1 MSYIVLNESLQ
12 VKGRL
17 SLSNGQGNT
26 AFFGD
31 TVVQQIATENSN
43 TPTNLLSVAFNQVD
57 KQGNAKQWNHTL
69 TLNIEATELGT
80 SIGTRD
86 YIMYYD
92 DVSNHYY
99 LMKVLSASSD
109 RNSGYVN
116 VSAINAAIYELGKQI
131 ITKETV
137 YKQINLMD
145 FVKKAFNNAP
155 FSLRVK
161 DDNLITLDYTIS
173 ANTSLQALLQDLQT
187 KFNVDVDSWVELDA
201 VGGIQDRVLYFGNVG
216 TDNGELI
223 RYGGAKGF
231 ENMTATEV
239 SDIIYTKLYVTG
251 KTDDKDPN
259 KGHIGSINNGME
271 YIVDDDANR
280 NMYAIGASQQKPVYL
295 EGAITNTILSEP
307 QALLDWAKEQM
318 AIFNHPRF
326 NYTVNPLHDQ
336 IVALGDKIA
345 VQDFH
350 IKPEILITSRVIQK
364 TTSFASPEN
373 NTFVLGEFSSIF
385 TDSMNK
391 SANVVNLIKKDVTV
405 VQEAADYAK
414 AQADAAHAQAV
425 IAQEQAIHA
434 QTSADGK
441 TTTYTGES
449 ESDLPEVAKEGD
461 GAWIKSAD
469 GDYHYVY
476 LDGKWKKDIYPDMG
490 KDIAEG
496 VKTAVEEAGK
506 NADKAIADNQIK
518 TDASIKS
525 VNDKAEQLK
534 ADQSVF
540 DAKAQGYAN
549 QAKSDAIANTA
560 SAVQESS
567 NNAANNLAQA
577 RTDLTQSIT
586 QESTDR
592 QNAVNALDTKAQGY
606 ANQAK
611 ADAIASSNTSIQ
623 KEATDRQSALSAL
636 NTKTINAINSARSD
650 AQSALNALQ
659 VGGRNLFAWSK
670 TLPWD
675 FGSNSNATVTVEDF
689 DANTKMYHIK
699 SDKGH
704 GKSAGMYIWGFCT
717 DRGLPKGSNWSF
729 SADIKG
735 TGYIN
740 NFGAEGSTNVVTKG
754 AIGTDWSRLSQSG
767 VANNADHISLIMYF
781 DTDKSAL
788 DVYIKLPKL
797 EIGNMPTAYTQA
809 PEDIVQDYTN
819 RDNQITQSFT
829 QYQQTNDGKVSK
841 AQSDATQSLNL
852 VATKVSQTD
861 YDAKTGDLDTK
872 YTNVKQTVD
881 SQTTEI
887 ADIKQTATDQSAK
900 INTISSDVDGTKQTI
915 SDIQTAQGKQSGSIA
930 TLESRADGFDATITK
945 VNTTVDSLGQINQL
959 VNTEFSPDFA
969 GWSNG
974 NQAPFVVDGSYSGSV
989 RIRSTFNSKGN
1000 RINSILVPVS
1010 GVPYISV
1017 SVYNNSWL
1025 AIRGYDKDKKIIG
1038 ELKSNY
1044 VNSQTLNTINGIAI
1058 PSNVYYVDFMIQSDN
1073 NGYVSQPMLVFTT
1086 AVGVYVQGN
1095 YNNNSATAKAQLT
1108 ADQATLSINSY
1119 KTDADGRIS
1128 KAQSDIITNANAI
1141 TSKVSKTDYDQKTG
1155 DLSTKINDV
1164 KQTADGS
1171 AQTIADIQIADGKQD
1186 ARMTQIESDASGVK
1200 TTVSDLQAAQ
1210 DKQSGSISTL
1220 QQRAD
1225 GFDATVSKVNNLQV
1239 GGRNYVKNSTG
1250 MGSSDPT
1257 RPRVLNDWHN
1267 TVITNA
1273 NYTYDADGITMTVS
1287 NPNSEWFYSLINA
1300 WTDISATPM
1309 LPGKTYT
1316 ISVDAMGTVPGVAFR
1331 LNDAWV
1337 GFNPINNSG
1346 WTRVSATFTNASDA
1360 TRTYIRINAATGNT
1374 GAANFTA
1381 GQTMRLRNFKLEDG
1395 NLPTPWTP
1403 APEDVDSATAKAQLT
1418 ADQAT
1423 TALSNYKTDADGRI
1437 SKAQA
1442 DITATA
1448 KQVQTKVSQSDYDQ
1462 KTGDLSTKVSTAQ
1475 QTADSANT
1483 TIGDYKK
1490 ANDGRISSAESA
1502 IKQNTDAISSKVSQT
1517 DYDQKTGKLDGQ
1529 ISTLNQT
1536 AKDITTSVSKV
1547 SDRIDS
1553 FNAPNLFQNSE
1564 FETDTGYRNKNGT
1577 VTISG
1582 TTKNSIDGKYNGT
1595 VTVTNASDKGT
1606 YLGWWSNRIPVQGGQ
1621 VYSASVLTHFNQSGS
1636 GLALLD
1642 IWFVDKDNQRI
1653 SAAGYSTGN
1662 KANPYW
1668 VFLKS
1673 EGFIAPQN
1681 AVNMEVSLLVMNN
1694 GDGAQTATFTQPMV
1708 TATDKVKPY
1717 TPNITDKQF
1726 STQQQKIDSISS
1738 IVSDPNTGLTKRVQT
1753 AEGFMTS
1760 ATDRLGKVENK
1771 STSTADGLTRE
1782 IKDRTDG
1789 DSNTLQ
1795 QGKDFTTSQ
1804 ISNSETGM
1812 KSFVNQTIS
1821 GLQIGAISSDV
1832 NTLKLSTQWQTVN
1845 VDDLNN
1851 MTNQGKFFIQGGNR
1865 TNAPVGGWFYLTVDK
1880 PINGRI
1886 TQVAWADSN
1895 PTMQYT
1901 RILFGSNWSNWNR
1914 VVTNETV
1921 LSIFNDSWSLG
1932 TSTNDGITKQLIT
1945 GINGQA
1951 DGTLVLSGKSVIL
1964 NSDTVI
1970 GNNFIIGSANIA
1982 NGAIGTAQ
1990 IGEAAI
1996 TSAKI
2001 ASLDV
2006 SKLTGDTIT
2015 GFNINANRRIYIAS
2029 GGSLV
2034 SDVVNMDKDSFSVV
2048 APNINSNRVSAQ
2060 GFNVGTNNGVFNI
2073 KSSAG
2078 VMSSDGKISVTSPN
2092 QSSSYKNGTF
2102 HSEYGTNN
2110 LVFSATGY
2118 DNQDPDEYV
2127 NMSSAELDYMYSKT
2141 GFLSDA
2147 TQHTSIRA
2155 NLIETTGTLNAF
2167 SGAQI
2172 PSIYSYPNLT
2182 LESKNQSVLLKAGGN
2197 VILQVRENGYMYM
2210 LTRHSGSGG
2219 VSLQVAGD
2227 GALFM
2232 QSSSTKYKTDIQYDG
2247 GTSVGDKFLTL
2258 DPATWQDKGDYEQR
2272 KLYREQGIE
2281 PDHQI
2286 HMDDK
2291 RYYGLIAEDLVK
2303 AGLEEFVVRD
2313 ENTGEVEGLEYDKVA
2328 ISLIPVVREQRNAI
2342 NELRTEIERLKEKV

>member
-1 MSYIVLNESLQ
+1 MYTVLDENLQ

-17 SLSNGQGNT
+17 SLNNGNGAT
-26 AFFGD
+26 AFFSD
-31 TVVQQIATENSN
+31 TITTQMATDNAN
-43 TPTNLLSVAFNQVD
+43 DPTGLTTVDYTNQD
-57 KQGNAKQWNHTL
+57 KQGNTKQWSHSL
-69 TLNIEATELGT
+69 TVNVEATELGT
-80 SIGTRD
+80 SINTTD
-86 YIMYYD
+86 YLMYFD
-92 DVSNHYY
+92 SVANHYY
-99 LMKVLSASSD
+99 SMKVINATTD
-109 RNSGYVN
+109 RNSGFIT
-116 VSAINAAIYELGKQI
+116 VSAINAAIFELGKQLI
-131 ITKETV
+131 QAEQV
-137 YKQINLMD
+137 YKQVDLKT
-145 FVKKAFNNAP
+145 FVSKMYKNAP
-155 FSLRVK
+155 FSLRIA
-161 DDNLITLDYTIS
+161 DDNLVTLDYTVS

-187 KFNVDVDSWVELDA
+187 KFDVDVDSWVEVDETGHI
-201 VGGIQDRVLYFGNVG
+201 VDRVLYFGHLG
-216 TDNGELI
+216 ADSGELI

-259 KGHIGSINNGME
+259 KGHIGAVNNGLE
-271 YIVDDDANR
+271 YITDDDANQL
-280 NMYAIGASQQKPVYL
+280 MYAIGASQQQPVYL
-295 EGAITNTILSEP
+295 EGTITNNLLSEP
-307 QALLDWAKEQM
+307 KALLEWAKQQM
-318 AIFNHPRF
+318 GIFNHPRF
-326 NYTVNPLHDQ
+326 NYTVSPLHDQ
-336 IVALGDKIA
+336 IVAIGDTVT

-350 IKPEILITSRVIQK
+350 VKPEILVTSKVIQK
-364 TTSFASPEN
+364 TTSFASPET

-385 TDSMNK
+385 TDNMNK
-391 SANVVNLIKKDVTV
+391 GANVITLIKKDVTV

-441 TTTYTGES
+441 LTGYTADSVE
-449 ESDLPEVAKEGD
+449 DLPATANNGD
-461 GAWIKSAD
+461 IAWVTLND
-469 GDYHYVY
+469 GTHGYTY
-476 LDGKWKKDIYPDMG
+476 LNGKWVEDLNPTLQKDITD
-490 KDIAEG
+490 G
-496 VKTAVEEAGK
+496 VNKATSDAKAY
-506 NADKAIADNQIK
+506 ADQAIATNGANVS
-518 TDASIKS
+518 ASIKA
-525 VNDKAEQLK
+525 VDDKANKLK
-534 ADQSVF
+534 SDQAVF

-549 QAKSDAIANTA
+549 QALNDSKANTSA
-560 SAVQESS
+560 AVQQTAK
-567 NNAANNLAQA
+567 NATDALEQA
-577 RTDLTQSIT
+577 KADLTGNIAK
-586 QESTDR
+586 EATDR
-592 QNAVNALDTKAQGY
+592 QNAVNALDKAAQGY

-611 ADAIASSNTSIQ
+611 SDAISAATTADGVINKKIDDTASGIT
-623 KEATDRQSALSAL
+623 ATISQNKKD
-636 NTKTINAINSARSD
+636 
-650 AQSALNALQ
+650 
-659 VGGRNLFAWSK
+659 
-670 TLPWD
+670 
-675 FGSNSNATVTVEDF
+675 
-689 DANTKMYHIK
+689 
-699 SDKGH
+699 
-704 GKSAGMYIWGFCT
+704 
-717 DRGLPKGSNWSF
+717 
-729 SADIKG
+729 
-735 TGYIN
+735 
-740 NFGAEGSTNVVTKG
+740 AEGKISTAQT
-754 AIGTDWSRLSQSG
+754 
-767 VANNADHISLIMYF
+767 
-781 DTDKSAL
+781 
-788 DVYIKLPKL
+788 
-797 EIGNMPTAYTQA
+797 TA
-809 PEDIVQDYTN
+809 
-819 RDNQITQSFT
+819 
-829 QYQQTNDGKVSK
+829 QTAVDGLK
-841 AQSDATQSLNL
+841 
-852 VATKVSQTD
+852 TKVSQTD
-861 YDAKTGDLDTK
+861 YDKKTGQLQTDLT
-872 YTNVKQTVD
+872 
-881 SQTTEI
+881 STT
-887 ADIKQTATDQSAK
+887 QTATQAKTDIVSIKQKDGDQDSRMNS
-900 INTISSDVDGTKQTI
+900 IESDANGTKQTI
-915 SDIQTAQGKQSGSIA
+915 SDIQTTQGKQSGSIA
-930 TLESRADGFDATITK
+930 TLQQRADGFDATVTK
-945 VNTTVDSLGQINQL
+945 INTTVDSLGQINQL

-1086 AVGVYVQGN
+1086 TVGVYVQGN

-1108 ADQATLSINSY
+1108 ADQATLSINNY

-1128 KAQSDIITNANAI
+1128 KAQSDIVVNANAI
-1141 TSKVSKTDYDQKTG
+1141 
-1155 DLSTKINDV
+1155 N
-1164 KQTADGS
+1164 
-1171 AQTIADIQIADGKQD
+1171 
-1186 ARMTQIESDASGVK
+1186 
-1200 TTVSDLQAAQ
+1200 
-1210 DKQSGSISTL
+1210 
-1220 QQRAD
+1220 
-1225 GFDATVSKVNNLQV
+1225 
-1239 GGRNYVKNSTG
+1239 
-1250 MGSSDPT
+1250 
-1257 RPRVLNDWHN
+1257 
-1267 TVITNA
+1267 
-1273 NYTYDADGITMTVS
+1273 
-1287 NPNSEWFYSLINA
+1287 
-1300 WTDISATPM
+1300 
-1309 LPGKTYT
+1309 
-1316 ISVDAMGTVPGVAFR
+1316 
-1331 LNDAWV
+1331 
-1337 GFNPINNSG
+1337 
-1346 WTRVSATFTNASDA
+1346 
-1360 TRTYIRINAATGNT
+1360 
-1374 GAANFTA
+1374 
-1381 GQTMRLRNFKLEDG
+1381 
-1395 NLPTPWTP
+1395 
-1403 APEDVDSATAKAQLT
+1403 
-1418 ADQAT
+1418 
-1423 TALSNYKTDADGRI
+1423 
-1437 SKAQA
+1437 
-1442 DITATA
+1442 
-1448 KQVQTKVSQSDYDQ
+1448 TKVSQSDYDS
-1462 KTGDLSTKVSTAQ
+1462 KTGDLTTKVNNAQ

-1483 TIGDYKK
+1483 TIGNYKTS
-1490 ANDGRISSAESA
+1490 NDGRVSSAESA

-1529 ISTLNQT
+1529 ISSLNQT
-1536 AKDITTSVSKV
+1536 AKEITTSIGKI
-1547 SDRIDS
+1547 SDRVDS

-1582 TTKNSIDGKYNGT
+1582 ATKNNIDGKYNGT
-1595 VTVTNASDKGT
+1595 VIVTNAAGKGT

-1653 SAAGYSTGN
+1653 SGASSNTGN

-1789 DSNTLQ
+1789 DNNTLQ

-1832 NTLKLSTQWQTVN
+1832 NALKLSTQWQAVN
-1845 VDDLNN
+1845 VDNLNN
-1851 MTNQGKFFIQGGNR
+1851 MTNQGKFFIQGGNH

-1886 TQVAWADSN
+1886 THVAWADSN

-1921 LSIFNDSWSLG
+1921 LSIFNDFWSLG
-1932 TSTNDGITKQLIT
+1932 TSANDGITKQLIT

-1970 GNNFIIGSANIA
+1970 GKNFIIGSAQIA

-1990 IGEAAI
+1990 VGEAAI

-2001 ASLDV
+2001 ANLDV

-2015 GFNINANRRIYIAS
+2015 GFNINANRQIYIAS

-2034 SDVVNMDKDSFSVV
+2034 SDVVNMDKNSFSVV
-2048 APNINSNRVSAQ
+2048 APNINSNRISAQ
-2060 GFNVGTNNGVFNI
+2060 GFNVGTTNGVFNI

-2078 VMSSDGKISVTSPN
+2078 VVSSDGKISVTYAN
-2092 QSSSYKNGTF
+2092 QSSPYKNGTF

-2110 LVFSATGY
+2110 LAFSATGY
-2118 DNQDPDEYV
+2118 DNRDPDEYV

-2147 TQHTSIRA
+2147 TDHTSIRA
-2155 NLIETTGTLNAF
+2155 NLIETTGTLNAY

-2172 PSIYSYPNLT
+2172 PNIYSYPNLI
-2182 LESKNQSVLLKAGGN
+2182 LESKNQSVYFRSGGDYR
-2197 VILQVRENGYMYM
+2197 LQIRENGYIY
-2210 LTRHSGSGG
+2210 LWNKKFGSGG
-2219 VSLQVAGD
+2219 SSLQVAGD
-2227 GALFM
+2227 GALFI
-2232 QSSSTKYKTDIQYDG
+2232 QSSATKFKEDIQYDG

-2258 DPATWQDKGDYEQR
+2258 DPATWQDKAEYEARAKYR
-2272 KLYREQGIE
+2272 KIGTE

-2286 HMDDK
+2286 HMYDK

-2313 ENTGEVEGLEYDKVA
+2313 EKTGEVNGLEYDKVA
-2328 ISLIPVVREQRNAI
+2328 ISLIPVLREQRAVI
-2342 NELRTEIERLKEKV
+2342 NELKVEIERLKDKVK